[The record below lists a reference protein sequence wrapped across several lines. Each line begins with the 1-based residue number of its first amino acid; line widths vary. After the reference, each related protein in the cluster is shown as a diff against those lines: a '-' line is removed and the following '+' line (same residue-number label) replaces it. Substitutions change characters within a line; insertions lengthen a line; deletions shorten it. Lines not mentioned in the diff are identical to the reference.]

1 MAKSHQRK
9 SGRNKRAQ
17 DHFARRAKREGN
29 AARSYYKLE
38 EIDKKSN
45 IIRPGTRVL
54 DLGCSP
60 GSWMQY
66 TARRVGEKG
75 QVLGYDL
82 KPVETTLPAHA
93 EARVGDI
100 YEISLEELGGLF
112 HVIVSDMAPSTTGN
126 RATDHLRSAALV
138 ERALDI
144 ADSFLK
150 TGGSVVAKLLEG
162 GEIEALV
169 KRMRQSYKK
178 VERHRPKA
186 TRKESTE
193 VFLVGIGKN
202 PSEMPE

>member
-9 SGRNKRAQ
+9 SGRNKRGQ

-66 TARRVGEKG
+66 TARQVGEKG

-193 VFLVGIGKN
+193 VFLVGIGKK
-202 PSEMPE
+202 PSEIAE

>member
-1 MAKSHQRK
+1 
-9 SGRNKRAQ
+9 
-17 DHFARRAKREGN
+17 
-29 AARSYYKLE
+29 
-38 EIDKKSN
+38 
-45 IIRPGTRVL
+45 
-54 DLGCSP
+54 
-60 GSWMQY
+60 MQY

-193 VFLVGIGKN
+193 VFLVGIGKK
-202 PSEMPE
+202 PSEIAE